1 MHPRLLQVIPFL
13 ALCVA
18 GLAGAAEPRG
28 EPVAP
33 PAPAAEERAATA
45 PRPPDEGFEPEITIT
60 TKGTEIHEEYR
71 YNGQVY
77 LVRVTPARGPSY
89 YLIYDERGN
98 VRRSDLEPDII
109 VPQWIIKRF

>member
-1 MHPRLLQVIPFL
+1 MRVTLLLRLIPFL
-13 ALCVA
+13 VLFGA
-18 GLAGAAEPRG
+18 GPAGAAEPPR
-28 EPVAP
+28 EPAAP
-33 PAPAAEERAATA
+33 PPAADPRPSTGARAA
-45 PRPPDEGFEPEITIT
+45 PEGFEPEITIT

-98 VRRSDLEPDII
+98 VRRSDLEPDIV